1 MIKIPLDDLQPGQ
14 TSKQFASIQEKN
26 LEHLIKILGT
36 KESIEALTA
45 ISKIDKNTWK
55 DINESISDLKDF
67 ALGGGISALKGEI
80 TTIVQEN
87 IQWALGP
94 LYNELQ
100 PIINE
105 VMRAIEPLMPFIVD
119 IIKWGTDI
127 LVPIIQWMADVL
139 QDIVDWFGT
148 FGQGDLAVGA
158 GVAIYGSLFGNPYGN
173 PLRPPPRPLPIGTT
187 SSGEGGTTGGR
198 IEFL

>member
-1 MIKIPLDDLQPGQ
+1 MIKIPRDVDIQPGQ
-14 TSKQFASIQEKN
+14 EFHEPAAQAANIDN
-26 LEHLIKILGT
+26 LLKIFGK
-36 KESIEALTA
+36 KESTEALEEIA
-45 ISKIDKNTWK
+45 KIEKNTWK
-55 DINESISDLKDF
+55 DIKETTKSLADF

-87 IQWALGP
+87 VQGALGP

-119 IIKWGTDI
+119 IVKWATDI
-127 LVPIIQWMADVL
+127 LVPIIQWIADVL
-139 QDIVDWFGT
+139 QDILDWFGT

-173 PLRPPPRPLPIGTT
+173 PFRPPPRPLPIGTT
-187 SSGEGGTTGGR
+187 SGGEGGTTGGR